1 MKIMFAS
8 GGSGGHFYPV
18 IAVARSLQ
26 RIAEEQK
33 IVSLDMVLVSDKVF
47 ERHLVEFEGMRS
59 YILATGKM
67 RRYFSLRNISDSIKT
82 VHAVLRA
89 LWMVYME
96 MPDVVFSK
104 GGYAS
109 FPVLLAARFF
119 NIPVMIHESDTVP
132 GKVNMWSSSFAQRIA
147 VSFPETAELFPKE
160 KTAVTGNP
168 IRTQI
173 VGGNP
178 EEALTLLALQRG
190 IPAILFLG
198 GSQGAEA
205 INNAVLQTIASLT
218 ETIQVIHQCGDAHLT
233 AVTGQAS
240 VILGSSAHKTRY
252 HVFPFLN
259 EDQLRNASRISS
271 LVVSRA
277 GGGSIFEIAAWGL
290 PSILIPLPLAAQDH
304 QRKNAYAYARA
315 GACEVIEESNL
326 TPSVL
331 LAQIRRLMEDTRK
344 RDEMRKAA
352 EAFSRLDAADV
363 IARELIQLALH
374 EAE

>member
-8 GGSGGHFYPV
+8 GGSGGHFYPIV
-18 IAVARSLQ
+18 AVARSLQ
-26 RIAEEQK
+26 RIAEEKK
-33 IVSLDMVLVSDKVF
+33 IVSLDMVLVADKVF
-47 ERHLVEFEGMRS
+47 EKHLFEFEGVRS
-59 YILATGKM
+59 YIVKTGKL
-67 RRYFSLRNISDSIKT
+67 RRYFSLRTIGDSVTTLKAIF
-82 VHAVLRA
+82 HA
-89 LWMVYME
+89 LWFVYAE
-96 MPDVVFSK
+96 MPDVIFSK

-109 FPVLLAARFF
+109 FPVLFAARFF

-132 GKVNMWSSSFAQRIA
+132 GKVNAWAASFARRIA
-147 VSFPETAELFPKE
+147 ISFPETAEFFPKE

-178 EEALTLLALQRG
+178 EEAYALLKLQ
-190 IPAILFLG
+190 PNVPVLFVLG
-198 GSQGAEA
+198 GSQGAEV
-205 INNAVLQTIASLT
+205 INNAILQIVVQLT
-218 ETIQVIHQCGDAHLT
+218 ETIQVVHQCGQANFET
-233 AVTGQAS
+233 VTGQAS
-240 VILGSSAHKTRY
+240 VVLGTSPHKARY
-252 HVFPFLN
+252 HAFPFLD
-259 EDQLRNASRISS
+259 EGQLRNASHLSNLI
-271 LVVSRA
+271 VSRA
-277 GGGSIFEIAAWGL
+277 GGGAIFEIAAWGV

-331 LAQIRRLMEDTRK
+331 LAQIRRLLEDTQK

-352 EAFSRLDAADV
+352 GTFSRMDAADT

-374 EAE
+374 ETE